1 MNSIDWSIPPSI
13 DTAIGAGTRTSAE
26 GKANEVLTWSPLLAY
41 TALAADGRNGTSV
54 RSRSLVP
61 LPFEFPPLAPRILL
75 PKASC

>member
-41 TALAADGRNGTSV
+41 TALLEGERNGTSV

-61 LPFEFPPLAPRILL
+61 LRFESLLLAARTLPL
-75 PKASC
+75 KASG